1 MLLIGLLLSS
11 LRLVGLLLPILLL
24 VGLLLPILLLVGFA
38 FNWSFAV
45 QFASGWVFLS
55 SLLLVG
61 LLLSSLLLVGFELTL
76 TLSCNCCR
84 PLAAAG
90 AGQDKPVQ
98 LKLQCTAVLS
108 YIFHCSVLHCCR
120 TLAAAGAQ
128 DKPVQLQCTAV
139 DYDNITA
146 VYCIAGHWQQEE
158 DKPVWLQ
165 CTARIPCTSKYSNIN
180 WQQQQEEERINQSNC
195 KITTTAVHYSA
206 F

>member
-1 MLLIGLLLSS
+1 MVLLLIGLLLSS

-98 LKLQCTAVLS
+98 LKLQCFLT
-108 YIFHCSVLHCCR
+108 FF
-120 TLAAAGAQ
+120 
-128 DKPVQLQCTAV
+128 
-139 DYDNITA
+139 TA
-146 VYCIAGHWQQEE
+146 VYCIAAGHWQQ
-158 DKPVWLQ
+158 
-165 CTARIPCTSKYSNIN
+165 
-180 WQQQQEEERINQSNC
+180 QEHRTNQSSC
-195 KITTTAVHYSA
+195 SA
-206 F
+206 LQWIMIISLQFIVLPVTGSRRRTNQSGCSALHEYHALQSILISTGSSSRRRRG